1 MLTDTVGQEF
11 VWDTVGAAG
20 FCSLE
25 LPMEDSKA
33 RNLNGQKAP
42 SLMSGVW

>member
-11 VWDTVGAAG
+11 VWGHSRAAG

-42 SLMSGVW
+42 FKY